1 MTTPAAD
8 HVLLDTN
15 ILLAATDEGRPD
27 HSLAL
32 DALNAWPSQGTT
44 CYTSP
49 QVLREYLV
57 VCTRPASVNGF
68 GLSQA
73 EALGNVRALRG
84 RLRFLDESEKVFDV
98 LANLLDAVPCV
109 GKQIHDANLVAT
121 ANAHG
126 IGAITT
132 QNVSDFTRFESYVQL
147 MPLA

>member
-1 MTTPAAD
+1 M
-8 HVLLDTN
+8 
-15 ILLAATDEGRPD
+15 
-27 HSLAL
+27 
-32 DALNAWPSQGTT
+32 
-44 CYTSP
+44 
-49 QVLREYLV
+49 
-57 VCTRPASVNGF
+57 NGF

-84 RLRFLDESEKVFDV
+84 RLRFLDESEKVFDA

-121 ANAHG
+121 ASAHG

>member
-1 MTTPAAD
+1 MTTLAAD
-8 HVLLDTN
+8 HVLLDTD

-27 HSLAL
+27 HRLAL
-32 DALNAWPSQGTT
+32 DALNEWPSKGTT

-73 EALGNVRALRG
+73 EGLRNVRALRG
-84 RLRFLDESEKVFDV
+84 RLRFLDESEKVFDA

-109 GKQIHDANLVAT
+109 GEQIHDANLVAT
-121 ANAHG
+121 ASAHG
-126 IGAITT
+126 IGAVAT
-132 QNVSDFTRFESYVQL
+132 QNVADFTRFENHVQL
-147 MPLA
+147 IPLG

>member
-1 MTTPAAD
+1 MTTLGAN

-15 ILLAATDEGRPD
+15 ILLTATDEGRPD
-27 HSLAL
+27 HRLAL
-32 DALNAWPSQGTT
+32 NILNEWPSQRTT

-57 VCTRPASVNGF
+57 VCTRSASVNGL

-84 RLRFLDESEKVFDV
+84 RLRFLDESEKVFDA

-109 GKQIHDANLVAT
+109 GKQIHDANL
-121 ANAHG
+121 
-126 IGAITT
+126 
-132 QNVSDFTRFESYVQL
+132 
-147 MPLA
+147 

>member
-1 MTTPAAD
+1 MTTLAAD

-15 ILLAATDEGRPD
+15 ILLTATDEGRPD
-27 HSLAL
+27 HRLAL
-32 DALNAWPSQGTT
+32 NILNEWPSQGAT

-57 VCTRPASVNGF
+57 VCTRPASVNGL

-84 RLRFLDESEKVFDV
+84 RLRFLDESEKVFDA

-109 GKQIHDANLVAT
+109 GKQTHDANLVAT
-121 ANAHG
+121 ASAHG
-126 IGAITT
+126 IGAIATR
-132 QNVSDFTRFESYVQL
+132 NVSDFTRFENYVQL
-147 MPLA
+147 MPLV

>member
-1 MTTPAAD
+1 MTTLAVD

-27 HSLAL
+27 HSLAQ
-32 DALNAWPSQGTT
+32 DALNRWPSQGTT

-57 VCTRPASVNGF
+57 VCTRPTAVNGI

-73 EALGNVRALRG
+73 EAFGNVRALRE
-84 RLRFLDESEKVFDV
+84 RLRFLDDSEKVFDA
-98 LANLLDAVPCV
+98 LANLLDTVPCV
-109 GKQIHDANLVAT
+109 GKQIHDANVVAT
-121 ANAHG
+121 AKAHG
-126 IGAITT
+126 IAAIAT
-132 QNVSDFTRFESYVQL
+132 QNVSDFTRFESYVRL